1 MAVPVPIISNTTV
14 AAVCAFAPKTK
25 SSVVTPSVI
34 IREFNKHT
42 NSNKNLDVKQKKEA
56 NKKQKEKER
65 LEKLSQGKFD
75 YLTDEEFEVVQKT
88 ETLTKLN
95 KSDQVN
101 MLMELGLSAKE
112 IKKLKYEADRVNKI
126 IELTKNQ

>member
-1 MAVPVPIISNTTV
+1 MSEISN
-14 AAVCAFAPKTK
+14 K
-25 SSVVTPSVI
+25 SI
-34 IREFNKHT
+34 IPNEYLKR
-42 NSNKNLDVKQKKEA
+42 KKE
-56 NKKQKEKER
+56 QY
-65 LEKLSQGKFD
+65 FD

-126 IELTKNQ
+126 IELTKKQ